1 MALYYKMRQV
11 LLQNATTVYYKIR
24 GKFIKKCV
32 RFFIKKCDD
41 FITNCDSTYGFAW
54 GTVVMSGL
62 VLFNV
67 TWECWIIYRNVYV
80 ELLV

>member
-1 MALYYKMRQV
+1 MALYYKMRQM

-24 GKFIKKCV
+24 EKFIKKCV

-41 FITNCDSTYGFAW
+41 FITNCDSTYGFAL

-67 TWECWIIYRNVYV
+67 TWVCWIIYRNVYV